1 VEDEFVFDGRF
12 LEAFFNRPHKLLGLT
27 LRPFSFWHKLQL
39 EKVNSPLMLGVPV
52 SYQDMEF
59 AANVCRSSYPDVVA
73 PVERSTRWSRYKLLW
88 RTATTDL
95 QCEMNAFSDY
105 VNDYLS
111 PPKILPKGQGGG
123 AAPDIDDGLREIGYY
138 VRMTGCSIEDAWN
151 APIGVLC
158 WMNAAFAKS
167 EGADFCI
174 ATPIDD
180 EIVARMKAKKA
191 NEQAGQQN

>member
-12 LEAFFNRPHKLLGLT
+12 LEAFFNRPHKLLGLN

-39 EKVNSPLMLGVPV
+39 ERANSPLMLGVPA
-52 SYQDMEF
+52 SYQDLVF
-59 AANVCRSSYPDVVA
+59 AARVCGSAYPEVVE
-73 PVERSTRWSRYKLLW
+73 PTEIKTRWARYRSIW
-88 RTATTDL
+88 HAAMTDL
-95 QCEMNAFSDY
+95 ESEVKAFSDY
-105 VNDYLS
+105 VNDFLS
-111 PPKILPKGQGGG
+111 PPKILPKGEGGG
-123 AAPDIDDGLREIGYY
+123 AAPDIDDSLREIGYY
-138 VRMTGCSIEDAWN
+138 VRMTGCSIEEAWN
-151 APIGVLC
+151 TPIGILC

-191 NEQAGQQN
+191 NEQAGEQN